1 MIMVKIKKKVG
12 LTKTIMSISTTNYE
26 IIMISLKIISTQII
40 KKKKKQS
47 LTDIKILS
55 QLLGFIWLEWWK
67 SERTENCGRIE
78 NILIYLLFIWLE
90 VKKWKDG
97 KSDFV

>member
-90 VKKWKDG
+90 VKK
-97 KSDFV
+97 

>member
-1 MIMVKIKKKVG
+1 MVMIMVKIKKKVG
-12 LTKTIMSISTTNYE
+12 LTKTIMSISTTNYD
-26 IIMISLKIISTQII
+26 IIMISLKIIYTQII

-78 NILIYLLFIWLE
+78 NILIYFLFIWLE
-90 VKKWKDG
+90 VKK
-97 KSDFV
+97 

>member
-1 MIMVKIKKKVG
+1 
-12 LTKTIMSISTTNYE
+12 
-26 IIMISLKIISTQII
+26 MISLKIISTQII

-90 VKKWKDG
+90 VKK
-97 KSDFV
+97 

>member
-1 MIMVKIKKKVG
+1 MVMIMVKIKKKVG

-55 QLLGFIWLEWWK
+55 QLLGLFGWNGGK
-67 SERTENCGRIE
+67 VKGRKIVGE
-78 NILIYLLFIWLE
+78 
-90 VKKWKDG
+90 
-97 KSDFV
+97 

>member
-1 MIMVKIKKKVG
+1 MVMIMVKIKKKVG

-40 KKKKKQS
+40 KKKKKKQS

-90 VKKWKDG
+90 VKK
-97 KSDFV
+97 

>member
-1 MIMVKIKKKVG
+1 MVMIMVKIKKKVG

-26 IIMISLKIISTQII
+26 IIMIRLKIISTQII
-40 KKKKKQS
+40 KKKKKKQS

-90 VKKWKDG
+90 VKK
-97 KSDFV
+97 

>member
-1 MIMVKIKKKVG
+1 MVMIMVKIKKKVG

-90 VKKWKDG
+90 VKK
-97 KSDFV
+97 

>member
-1 MIMVKIKKKVG
+1 MVMIMVKIKKKVG

-78 NILIYLLFIWLE
+78 NILIYLIFIWLE
-90 VKKWKDG
+90 VKK
-97 KSDFV
+97 